1 MCRVNAVTGTT
12 RDAKR
17 AQTAQ
22 RILEAAREE
31 FATHG
36 FEGTTVRGIADRA
49 GVHASLV
56 MQHYGTKAA
65 LFAVAVQLPSENDQ
79 VAAEHLLD
87 VLDLRLG
94 ELPPETR
101 ALVRSMLTTPEAEAS
116 MREFLDERV
125 ENLAS
130 SFEGDDA
137 EVRALLAV
145 TSILGLTIAQHFL
158 KLNAF
163 ATVPRE
169 ALVAA
174 AHAWISPHQSTG
186 A

>member
-1 MCRVNAVTGTT
+1 VTVVTGTT

-17 AQTAQ
+17 ARTAQ

-31 FATHG
+31 FAEHG
-36 FEGTTVRGIADRA
+36 YEGATVRGIADRA

-56 MQHYGTKAA
+56 MQHYGSKAA
-65 LFAVAVQLPSENDQ
+65 LFAVAVRLPADDQ
-79 VAAEHLLD
+79 RVATDHLLD

-101 ALVRSMLTTPEAEAS
+101 ALVRSMLTVPEAEES

-137 EVRALLAV
+137 ELRALLAV
-145 TSILGLTIAQHFL
+145 SSILGLTIAQHFL
-158 KLNAF
+158 KLSAF
-163 ATVPRE
+163 AAVPRE
-169 ALVAA
+169 ALVEA
-174 AHAWISPHQSTG
+174 AHAWVSKPVNPEVS
-186 A
+186 

>member
-1 MCRVNAVTGTT
+1 MCRVRAVTGNT

-17 AQTAQ
+17 ARTAQ
-22 RILEAAREE
+22 RILESAREE
-31 FATHG
+31 FAAHG
-36 FEGTTVRGIADRA
+36 YEGATVRRIAERA

-65 LFAVAVQLPSENDQ
+65 LFAVAVQLPGNDDR

-87 VLDLRLG
+87 VLDARLG

-101 ALVRSMLTTPEAEAS
+101 ALVRSMLTSPEAEKS
-116 MREFLDERV
+116 VRDFLDERV

-137 EVRALLAV
+137 EVRALLVV

-158 KLNAF
+158 KLRAF
-163 ATVPRE
+163 TTVPRE
-169 ALVAA
+169 TLVEA
-174 AHAWISPHQSTG
+174 AHAWV
-186 A
+186 AR